1 MPLGLAGW
9 FLCVLF
15 AWALAPGWFVAA
27 PVLVV
32 PGAALLIGIGA
43 HLARA
48 TAGPGSRFAAI
59 AAVAGALAGALAGAF
74 VATGLMTPVLG
85 VLGAALGANFAVEFR
100 GRRDRVEITEAAA
113 TGSPMGLGA

>member
-9 FLCVLF
+9 FLGVLF

-27 PVLVV
+27 PVVVV

-48 TAGPGSRFAAI
+48 TPGPGSRFAAI
-59 AAVAGALAGALAGAF
+59 TAVAGALAGAF

-85 VLGAALGANFAVEFR
+85 VLGAALGANFAVEFL

>member
-1 MPLGLAGW
+1 MAYTRTMVPLGLAGW
-9 FLCVLF
+9 FLGVLF

-59 AAVAGALAGALAGAF
+59 AAVAGALAGAL
-74 VATGLMTPVLG
+74 
-85 VLGAALGANFAVEFR
+85 GANFAVEFR